1 MNKNSLSGFS
11 IGLGVGLVVGG
22 VLGLLFAPQKG
33 SETRK
38 VIKDKAD
45 LLIEQVKALPADLR
59 AKFNKATLDDVKKR

>member
-11 IGLGVGLVVGG
+11 IGLGVGLIAGG
-22 VLGLLFAPQKG
+22 ILGLLFAPQKG

-59 AKFNKATLDDVKKR
+59 VKFNKATLDDVKKR